1 MRNVTDRCGSTG
13 GNDPRP
19 FPRLDRPRYTI
30 AMPHADFVHL
40 RVHSAFSLSEGAIKV
55 EKIAALARE
64 AAMPAVAITDSG
76 NLFGALEFSQACT
89 AKGVQPIVGCQIAL
103 LRADN
108 QRLAP
113 DPLVLLARDAA
124 GLANLQR
131 LSSIGFLDTDPSLK
145 PSLPLDVIRAH
156 AEGLFLLTG
165 GTNGPIARLLAEGQK
180 SEAERLLA
188 ALAEAFPDRTI
199 MELHRHRLPIEQ
211 AIEPGLIALA
221 DTFGLPLA
229 ATNDCMFA
237 AGSMYEAQDAL
248 LCIAEG
254 RLLSEQDRRR
264 VTPEHWFKPAPV
276 MRALF
281 ADLPEACDNTIS
293 IARCCAVMAETRKPL
308 LPVSPK
314 VHAGA
319 TEEETV
325 RAMAI
330 EGLRVRMD
338 DIAADDAMRAKY
350 RERLDYELDVIASMG
365 FSGYFLIV
373 ADFIQWAKQ
382 QRIPVGPGRGSGAG
396 SVAAWALTITDLD
409 PLHFNLLFERFLNPE
424 RVSMP
429 DFDIDFCQEGR
440 DRVIEYVRRE
450 YGGDRVAQ
458 IITFGKLQARAAVR
472 DVGRVLGLPYGQVN
486 RVAELI
492 PNNPAKPVTLK
503 QALDGEPRLQALR
516 DSDEGIARLLEIAL
530 QIEGLYRH
538 ASTHAAGVVI
548 GDRPLVELVPLY
560 KDPKS
565 DFLVTQ
571 YSMKHVELA
580 GLVKFD
586 FLGLTTLTI
595 LDRAEGFLKKLGVT
609 VDLKHLPLD
618 DKKTYEMLSRGEAG
632 GVFQMEGQGVRD
644 TLRQM
649 RPDRLEDLIAAVAL
663 YRPGPMANIPDYCR
677 RKHGEK
683 WTAPHPMIHDILA
696 ETYGIMVYQEQVM
709 QIAQTMAGYS
719 LGSADLLRRAMGKKI
734 ASEMEAQRE
743 SFTKGAIERGV
754 DPSKATEVFDLMA
767 KFADYGFN
775 KSHAAAYGLV
785 AYQTAWL
792 RANHPEVFIA
802 ACMSLAINN
811 TDRLA
816 ALKQEAESC
825 GITILPPDINRSDA
839 DFSVERREDGTL
851 AIRYALAAVKK
862 VGFAAMRS
870 VVAARAGGDV
880 AARAGGDRAARAEGD
895 VTARAERDVA
905 ARAEVDVAPSA
916 ERDFTDV
923 TDFAARIDPH
933 QLNKMQIENLISA
946 GAFDKIDPNRA
957 RLFAISET
965 ILRRAQALAEEKAS
979 GQGGLFIG
987 AAAVGKPES
996 LRMPNMPDWGLLER
1010 LGFEAEAIG
1019 FHLTAH
1025 PLDAYVPALRRLG
1038 AVRANDVEARA
1049 RSGVSRVKIAGTVV
1063 ATKERITR
1071 TGSRMAWVR
1080 ISDAS
1085 GSIEVTCFSE
1095 VLARSRETLAHGSNV
1110 LVSADLKIEGEAVR
1124 VTAQDV
1130 TPLDQAAASAGASI
1144 RIWLRQTEAVPHIRD
1159 LLDRQ
1164 GSGKGRVILVP
1175 RLDTERSVEI
1185 ALPGGYSVT
1194 PRLAQALTTLPGV
1207 DRVDEV

>member
-1 MRNVTDRCGSTG
+1 
-13 GNDPRP
+13 
-19 FPRLDRPRYTI
+19 
-30 AMPHADFVHL
+30 MPHADFVHL
-40 RVHSAFSLSEGAIKV
+40 RVHSAYSLSEGAIKV
-55 EKIAALARE
+55 DKIPALARD
-64 AAMPAVAITDSG
+64 ASMPAVAITDTG
-76 NLFGALEFSQACT
+76 NLFGALEFSQYCT
-89 AKGVQPIVGCQIAL
+89 GKGIQPIIGCQIAL
-103 LRADN
+103 ARTDN
-108 QRLAP
+108 PRLAP

-145 PSLPLDVIRAH
+145 PCLPLEVIRAH

-165 GTNGPIARLLAEGQK
+165 GTTGPIARLLAEGQK
-180 SEAERLLA
+180 PEAERLLA
-188 ALAEAFPDRTI
+188 ALVEAFPDRTI

-211 AIEPGLIALA
+211 AIEPGLIAMA
-221 DTFGLPLA
+221 DSFGLPLV

-237 AGSMYEAQDAL
+237 TESMHEAQDAL

-254 RLLSEQDRRR
+254 RLLSEKDRRR

-281 ADLPEACDNTIS
+281 ADLPEACDNTLA
-293 IARCCAVMAETRKPL
+293 IARCCSVMAETRKPL
-308 LPVSPK
+308 LPVCPK
-314 VHAGA
+314 VHDGA

-338 DIAADDAMRAKY
+338 DVGADEAKRVKY
-350 RERLDYELDVIASMG
+350 RERLDYELDVIANMG

-382 QRIPVGPGRGSGAG
+382 QGIPVGPGRGSGAG

-409 PLHFNLLFERFLNPE
+409 PLQFNLLFERFLNPE

-440 DRVIEYVRRE
+440 DRVIEYVRNE

-503 QALDGEPRLQALR
+503 QALDGEKRLQDLR

-565 DFLVTQ
+565 DLLVTQ
-571 YSMKHVELA
+571 YSMKYVESA

-595 LDRAEGFLKKLGVT
+595 LDRAEGFLKKLGLT

-683 WTAPHPMIHDILA
+683 WEAPHPVIHDILA

-734 ASEMEAQRE
+734 ASEMEAQRDI
-743 SFTKGAIERGV
+743 FTKGAIERGIE
-754 DPSKATEVFDLMA
+754 PAKAKEVFDLMA

-792 RANHPEVFIA
+792 KANHPEVFIA

-816 ALKQEAESC
+816 ALKQEAES
-825 GITILPPDINRSDA
+825 GGLKILPPDINHSAA
-839 DFSVERREDGTL
+839 DFSVERLPDGGL
-851 AIRYALAAVKK
+851 AIRYALAGVKR
-862 VGFAAMRS
+862 VGHAAMEA
-870 VVAARAGGDV
+870 VVEARGDTPF
-880 AARAGGDRAARAEGD
+880 ADLA
-895 VTARAERDVA
+895 
-905 ARAEVDVAPSA
+905 
-916 ERDFTDV
+916 
-923 TDFAARIDPH
+923 DFADRIDPR
-933 QLNKMQIENLISA
+933 QLSRGQVESLVRA
-946 GAFDKIDPNRA
+946 GAFDRLEPNRA
-957 RLFAISET
+957 RLFAAAET
-965 ILRRAQALAEEKAS
+965 IIRRAQSRREEKES
-979 GQGGLFIG
+979 GQIGLFG
-987 AAAVGKPES
+987 GVASRPEP
-996 LRMPNMPDWGLLER
+996 LRLHDTPDWGLLER
-1010 LGFEAEAIG
+1010 LSFEAEAIG

-1025 PLDAYVPALRRLG
+1025 PLDSYSQALRRLG
-1038 AVRANDVEARA
+1038 AIRANEVEARA
-1049 RSGVSRVKIAGTVV
+1049 RTGVTRVKVAGTVI

-1095 VLARSRETLAHGSNV
+1095 VLSRSRETLAHGSNV
-1110 LVSADLKIEGEAVR
+1110 LVSADLKVEGEAVR

-1130 TPLDQAAASAGASI
+1130 VLLDQAAASAGASI
-1144 RIWLRQTEAVPHIRD
+1144 RIWLRETEAVPHIRD
-1159 LLDRQ
+1159 LLARQ
-1164 GSGKGRVILVP
+1164 GAGKGRVILVP
-1175 RLDTERSVEI
+1175 RIGDERSVEI

-1194 PRLAQALTTLPGV
+1194 PRLAQALTIVPGV
-1207 DRVDEV
+1207 ERVDEV

>member
-1 MRNVTDRCGSTG
+1 MPFERPL
-13 GNDPRP
+13 PRIVGTSYIC
-19 FPRLDRPRYTI
+19 L
-30 AMPHADFVHL
+30 MSHADFVHL

-55 EKIAALARE
+55 DQIAALAR
-64 AAMPAVAITDSG
+64 AALMPAVAITDTG
-76 NLFGALEFSQACT
+76 NLFGALEFSQYCSG
-89 AKGVQPIVGCQIAL
+89 KGVQPIIGCQIAL
-103 LRADN
+103 TRADN
-108 QRLAP
+108 ARLAP

-145 PSLPLDVIRAH
+145 PSLPLDVIRTH

-165 GTNGPIARLLAEGQK
+165 GTNGPIARLLAEGQQP
-180 SEAERLLA
+180 EAERLLA
-188 ALAEAFPDRTI
+188 ALVEAFPDRTV
-199 MELHRHRLPIEQ
+199 MELHRHRLPLEQ
-211 AIEPGLIALA
+211 AIEPGLIAMA
-221 DTFGLPLA
+221 DRFGLPLA

-237 AGSMYEAQDAL
+237 TESMYEAQDAL

-281 ADLPEACDNTIS
+281 ADLPEACDNTIA
-293 IARCCAVMAETRKPL
+293 IAQCCAVMAETRKPL

-314 VHAGA
+314 VHDGA

-330 EGLRVRMD
+330 KGLQVRLD
-338 DIAADDAMRAKY
+338 DIGADAATRAKY

-382 QRIPVGPGRGSGAG
+382 QGIPVGPGRGSGAG

-409 PLHFNLLFERFLNPE
+409 PLRFNLLFERFLNPE

-440 DRVIEYVRRE
+440 DRVIEYVRQE
-450 YGGDRVAQ
+450 YGSDRVAQ

-492 PNNPAKPVTLK
+492 PNNPAKPVTLQ

-595 LDRAEGFLKKLGVT
+595 LDRAEGFLKQLGIT

-663 YRPGPMANIPDYCR
+663 YRPGPMANIPEYCL
-677 RKHGEK
+677 RKHGK
-683 WTAPHPMIHDILA
+683 AWAAPHPVIHDILA

-734 ASEMEAQRE
+734 ASEMEAQRDI
-743 SFTKGAIERGV
+743 FTKGAIERGIE
-754 DPSKATEVFDLMA
+754 PAKATEVFDLMA

-792 RANHPEVFIA
+792 KANHPEVFIA

-816 ALKQEAESC
+816 ALKQEAEYG
-825 GITILPPDINRSDA
+825 GIAILPPDINRSMA
-839 DFSVERREDGTL
+839 DFSVERLDDGRL
-851 AIRYALAAVKK
+851 AIRYALAGVKR
-862 VGFAAMRS
+862 VGHAAMQA
-870 VVAARAGGDV
+870 VVEARGD
-880 AARAGGDRAARAEGD
+880 
-895 VTARAERDVA
+895 
-905 ARAEVDVAPSA
+905 APFA
-916 ERDFTDV
+916 DLA
-923 TDFAARIDPH
+923 DFADRIDPR
-933 QLNKMQIENLISA
+933 QLSRAQVESLVRA
-946 GAFDKIDPNRA
+946 GAFDRLETNRA
-957 RLFAISET
+957 RLFAAAET
-965 ILRRAQALAEEKAS
+965 IIRRAQARREEAAS
-979 GQGGLFIG
+979 GQIGLFG
-987 AAAVGKPES
+987 GVLSKPEP
-996 LRMPNMPDWGLLER
+996 LRMPDAPDWGLLER
-1010 LGFEAEAIG
+1010 LSFEAEAIG

-1025 PLDAYVPALRRLG
+1025 PLDAYAQALRRLG
-1038 AVRANDVEARA
+1038 AVRANEVEARA
-1049 RSGVSRVKIAGTVV
+1049 RAGVTRVKVAGTVI

-1085 GSIEVTCFSE
+1085 GSVEVTCFSE
-1095 VLARSRETLAHGSNV
+1095 VLARSRETLGHGSNV
-1110 LVSADLKIEGEAVR
+1110 LVSADLKVEGEAVR

-1130 TPLDQAAASAGASI
+1130 SLLDQAAASAGASI
-1144 RIWLRQTEAVPHIRD
+1144 RIWLRETEAVPHIRD
-1159 LLDRQ
+1159 LLARQ
-1164 GSGKGRVILVP
+1164 GAGKGRVILVP
-1175 RLDTERSVEI
+1175 RIDPERSVEI

-1194 PRLAQALTTLPGV
+1194 PRLAQALTIVPGV
-1207 DRVDEV
+1207 ERVDEV